1 MLDMIRIL
9 FHEYFEEWTR
19 ERSFRIVLVHQS
31 GYCVEVFHGLLLRY
45 WSDFDAVLKQSQH
58 LVHGDLLSIH
68 FFVWNDPIYVE
79 VLFHIILFYT
89 MSKRHTEYTLA
100 GIRLIDSEMVI

>member
-1 MLDMIRIL
+1 MLDMVRIL
-9 FHEYFEEWTR
+9 FHEYFEERAR
-19 ERSFRIVLVHQS
+19 ERSLWIVLVHQS
-31 GYCVEVFHGLLLRY
+31 RNRVKVFHGLLFRNGSHFY
-45 WSDFDAVLKQSQH
+45 TVLKQSQH
-58 LVHGDLLSIH
+58 LIHCDLFSINL
-68 FFVWNDPIYVE
+68 FVWNDPIYVE